1 MLLPT
6 GKAQRIAC
14 RRETQNRKAWGFP
27 QVGARSSPSMAAG
40 DFKESF
46 MSLIREMIK
55 TYGGNNASRVKI
67 RQMQQ
72 VRLLSHSLWVLCLQS
87 EQRQKISASVF
98 SLSEKS
104 DPDFSDGAPAAGPLP
119 GAKGHNMKSLRSQ
132 AFHTAGYSS
141 GGGGGL
147 APLALPR
154 GAVSV
159 PRRPFL
165 TVCSGSPKGGSR
177 CVYPPR

>member
-1 MLLPT
+1 
-6 GKAQRIAC
+6 
-14 RRETQNRKAWGFP
+14 
-27 QVGARSSPSMAAG
+27 
-40 DFKESF
+40 

-141 GGGGGL
+141 
-147 APLALPR
+147 ARRALPPSR
-154 GAVSV
+154 SPAALF
-159 PRRPFL
+159 PFL
-165 TVCSGSPKGGSR
+165 AALF
-177 CVYPPR
+177 

>member
-141 GGGGGL
+141 
-147 APLALPR
+147 ARRALPPPPR
-154 GAVSV
+154 AP
-159 PRRPFL
+159 PRRCFRSSPPFFDSL
-165 TVCSGSPKGGSR
+165 
-177 CVYPPR
+177 